1 MYLEDTIAAIA
12 TPVGCGGI
20 GIVRV
25 SGPEASGLA
34 ARVFV
39 KQGNG
44 GLESHRFYYGRII
57 DPGDGSLIDEGMG
70 VLMLAPRSYTRE
82 DVLELHC
89 HGGYLVVQRVLDA
102 CLKAGARLS
111 EAGEFTRRAFL
122 NGRIDLCQA
131 ESVID
136 LINSRTEMSLAFAQ
150 SQREG
155 VLSARLSEITSG
167 LRHVLAL
174 IEAFIDFPEDDLD
187 TASLE
192 RIDHLSAGARAQ
204 IAGLLDSYSHG
215 KVIRDGISV
224 LLAGKPNVGKSSLLN
239 ALALEQRAIVS
250 HLPGTTRDIIEEIID
265 IDGLPVRVI
274 DSAGIRDSHDEIEQ
288 EGIRRSLEKL
298 AQADLVLF
306 ILDGSSPMD
315 SQDRDLLSAITG
327 KRYLAIINKT
337 DLPQRLIEADL
348 PPEARVVRISSKTAD
363 GIDLL
368 RQAVFSV
375 FVSRETVTSR
385 DHVAITTVRHRDILL
400 RSLNALDG
408 FTLHLGEGASGE
420 LLAIDMR
427 DCLAALGE
435 ITGETTPDAILD
447 LIFSSFCIG
456 K

>member
-1 MYLEDTIAAIA
+1 MYCEDTIAAIA
-12 TPVGCGGI
+12 TPIGCGGI

-25 SGPEASGLA
+25 SGPEASGVA

-44 GLESHRFYYGRII
+44 GLESHRFYYGRIV
-57 DPGDGSLIDEGMG
+57 DPADGSLIDEAMG

-102 CLKAGARLS
+102 CLRAGARLS

-136 LINSRTEMSLAFAQ
+136 LINSRTEISLAFAQ

-155 VLSARLSEITSG
+155 ILSARLNEIVAA
-167 LRHVLAL
+167 LRQVLAL

-187 TASLE
+187 AASLN
-192 RIDHLSAGARAQ
+192 RIEELSADARSGIATLVESYAQ
-204 IAGLLDSYSHG
+204 G

-239 ALALEQRAIVS
+239 ALAREQRAIVS
-250 HLPGTTRDIIEEIID
+250 HIPGTTRDIIEEIID
-265 IDGLPVRVI
+265 IDGLPVRII
-274 DSAGIRDSHDEIEQ
+274 DSAGIRDAHDEIEQ

-298 AQADLVLF
+298 ALADLVLF
-306 ILDGSSPMD
+306 ILDGSSPLD
-315 SQDRDLLSAITG
+315 SLDHDLLNAIAG
-327 KRYLAIINKT
+327 KRYLAVLNKS
-337 DLPQRLIEADL
+337 DLSQAVTEADL
-348 PPEARVVRISSKTAD
+348 PPDAQAVHLSSKTGD
-363 GIDLL
+363 GIDRL
-368 RQAVFSV
+368 RQAIFSL

-385 DHVAITTVRHRDILL
+385 EHVAITTVRHRDILL
-400 RSLNALDG
+400 RSLSALDG

-420 LLAIDMR
+420 LLSIDLR
-427 DCLAALGE
+427 ECLSALGE

-447 LIFSSFCIG
+447 IIFSSFCIG

>member
-25 SGPEASGLA
+25 SGPDTASIA
-34 ARVFV
+34 DKVFI

-44 GLESHRFYYGRII
+44 GLESHRFYYGRIV
-57 DPGDGSLIDEGMG
+57 DPADRSLIDEGMG
-70 VLMLAPRSYTRE
+70 VLMRAPRSYTRE

-89 HGGYLVVQRVLDA
+89 HGGFLVVQRVLDA
-102 CLKAGARLS
+102 CLRAGARLS

-131 ESVID
+131 ESIID

-155 VLSARLSEITSG
+155 TLSARLGEVAEL
-167 LRHVLAL
+167 LRHALAL
-174 IEAFIDFPEDDLD
+174 IEAFIDFPEEDLD
-187 TASLE
+187 AATLGQIESLVE
-192 RIDHLSAGARAQ
+192 RSRADLC
-204 IAGLLDSYSHG
+204 ALLDSYAHG

-250 HLPGTTRDIIEEIID
+250 HIPGTTRDVIEEIIN
-265 IDGLPVRVI
+265 IDGLPVRII
-274 DSAGIRDSHDEIEQ
+274 DSAGIRHSHDEIEQ

-298 AQADLVLF
+298 ALADLVLF
-306 ILDGSSPMD
+306 MVDGSSAID
-315 SQDRDLLSAITG
+315 RLDRDLLQAIAG
-327 KRYLAIINKT
+327 KRFITVVNKT
-337 DLPQRLIEADL
+337 DLPPVLDETELPGEASI
-348 PPEARVVRISSKTAD
+348 VRISSKD
-363 GIDLL
+363 GSGIDQL
-368 RQAVFSV
+368 RSAIFHA
-375 FVSRETVTSR
+375 FVSDSVLTSR
-385 DHVAITTVRHRDILL
+385 DHVAITSVRHRDILT
-400 RSLNALDG
+400 RALDRLDRFRSQLASG
-408 FTLHLGEGASGE
+408 TSGE
-420 LLAIDMR
+420 LLSIDLR
-427 DCLAALGE
+427 DSLAAIGE

-447 LIFSSFCIG
+447 IIFSSFCIG

>member
-25 SGPEASGLA
+25 SGPDAASIADRL
-34 ARVFV
+34 FI
-39 KQGNG
+39 KQGSG

-57 DPGDGSLIDEGMG
+57 EPEAGSLIDEGMA
-70 VLMLAPRSYTRE
+70 VLMRAPRSYTRE

-102 CLKAGARLS
+102 CLQAGARLS

-131 ESVID
+131 ESIID

-155 VLSARLSEITSG
+155 SLSACLGEVTG
-167 LRHVLAL
+167 HLRNALAL
-174 IEAFIDFPEDDLD
+174 IEAFIDFPEEDLD
-187 TASLE
+187 AAALGQIESLVDVSRE
-192 RIDHLSAGARAQ
+192 SLGA
-204 IAGLLDSYSHG
+204 LLATYAHG

-239 ALALEQRAIVS
+239 ALTLEQRAIVS
-250 HLPGTTRDIIEEIID
+250 HIPGTTRDVIEEIVN
-265 IDGLPVRVI
+265 IDGLPVRII

-298 AQADLVLF
+298 ALADLVLF
-306 ILDGSSPMD
+306 LVDGSAEFD
-315 SQDRDLLSAITG
+315 QQDRDLMQAIAG
-327 KRYLAIINKT
+327 KRFIAVVNKV
-337 DLPQRLIEADL
+337 DL
-348 PPEARVVRISSKTAD
+348 PPVLDESQLPAGAEIVRISSKHGS
-363 GIDLL
+363 GIEGL
-368 RQAVFSV
+368 RSAIVRS
-375 FVSRETVTSR
+375 FVSEQVLTSR
-385 DHVAITTVRHRDILL
+385 DHVAVTSVRHRDILA
-400 RSLNALDG
+400 RALLGLEG
-408 FTLHLGEGASGE
+408 FRDQLMSGASGE
-420 LLAIDMR
+420 LLAIDLR
-427 DCLAALGE
+427 DSLAAIGE
-435 ITGETTPDAILD
+435 ITGETTPDSILD
-447 LIFSSFCIG
+447 IIFSSFCIG

>member
-25 SGPEASGLA
+25 SGPDACA
-34 ARVFV
+34 VADMVFK

-44 GLESHRFYYGRII
+44 GLESHRFYYGRIV
-57 DPGDGSLIDEGMG
+57 DPVDGSLIDEGMA

-89 HGGYLVVQRVLDA
+89 HGGYIIVQRVLDA
-102 CLKAGARLS
+102 CLRAGARIS

-131 ESVID
+131 ESIID

-155 VLSARLSEITSG
+155 ALSARLGEVAG
-167 LRHVLAL
+167 FLRHALAL
-174 IEAFIDFPEDDLD
+174 IEAYIDFPEEDLD
-187 TASLE
+187 AAATGQVASLAVRSRE
-192 RIDHLSAGARAQ
+192 ILCA
-204 IAGLLDSYSHG
+204 LLDSYAHG

-239 ALALEQRAIVS
+239 ALTLEQRAIVS
-250 HLPGTTRDIIEEIID
+250 HIPGTTRDVIEEIIN
-265 IDGLPVRVI
+265 IDGLPVRII
-274 DSAGIRDSHDEIEQ
+274 DSAGIRHSHDEIEL

-298 AQADLVLF
+298 ALADLVLF
-306 ILDGSSPMD
+306 LVDGSTALD
-315 SQDRDLLSAITG
+315 DQDRDLVRAIRG
-327 KRYLAIINKT
+327 KRFITVVNKA
-337 DLPQRLIEADL
+337 DLPQVLDGGDL
-348 PPEARVVRISSKTAD
+348 PAEAAIVSISSKNGS
-363 GIDLL
+363 GIDQL
-368 RQAVFSV
+368 RSAIFHS
-375 FVSRETVTSR
+375 FVSGRLLTSR
-385 DHVAITTVRHRDILL
+385 DHVAITSSRHRDILARAL
-400 RSLNALDG
+400 NGLDSFRSQHAG
-408 FTLHLGEGASGE
+408 GVSGE
-420 LLAIDMR
+420 LLAIDLR
-427 DCLAALGE
+427 DCLAAIGE

-447 LIFSSFCIG
+447 IIFSSFCIG

>member
-25 SGPEASGLA
+25 SGPEASGIADRL
-34 ARVFV
+34 FI
-39 KQGNG
+39 KQANG

-57 DPGDGSLIDEGMG
+57 DPADRSLIDEGMA
-70 VLMLAPRSYTRE
+70 VLMCAPRSYTRE

-102 CLKAGARLS
+102 CLRAGARLS

-131 ESVID
+131 ESIID

-155 VLSARLSEITSG
+155 TLSARLGEVTG
-167 LRHVLAL
+167 FLRQALAL
-174 IEAFIDFPEDDLD
+174 IEAFIDFPEEDLD
-187 TASLE
+187 AATLGQIESLV
-192 RIDHLSAGARAQ
+192 DLSSTDLAA
-204 IAGLLDSYSHG
+204 LLDSYAHG

-239 ALALEQRAIVS
+239 ALTLEQRAIVS
-250 HLPGTTRDIIEEIID
+250 HIPGTTRDVIEEIIN
-265 IDGLPVRVI
+265 IDGLPVRII
-274 DSAGIRDSHDEIEQ
+274 DSAGIRHSQDEIEQ

-298 AQADLVLF
+298 ALADLVLF
-306 ILDGSSPMD
+306 MVDGSSGID
-315 SQDRDLLSAITG
+315 RLDRDLLQAISG
-327 KRYLAIINKT
+327 KRFITVVNKS
-337 DLPQRLIEADL
+337 DL
-348 PPEARVVRISSKTAD
+348 PPVLDESELPGGAPIVRISSKD
-363 GIDLL
+363 CSGIDQL
-368 RQAVFSV
+368 RSAIFHV
-375 FVSRETVTSR
+375 FVSDSVLTSR
-385 DHVAITTVRHRDILL
+385 DHVAINSVRHRDILT
-400 RSLNALDG
+400 RALEGLDR
-408 FTLHLGEGASGE
+408 FRTQLASGASGE
-420 LLAIDMR
+420 LLSIDLR
-427 DCLAALGE
+427 DSLAAIGE

-447 LIFSSFCIG
+447 IIFSSFCIG